1 MNTDFK
7 IILALLAVL
16 IWAASLFVR
25 RKNRKA
31 GVIMSWIAVVLAAA
45 AVVTMWVK

>member
-1 MNTDFK
+1 MSTDIK

-16 IWAASLFVR
+16 TWAASWFVR

-31 GVIMSWIAVVLAAA
+31 GVIMSWIAVLLAAA
-45 AVVTMWVK
+45 AVVMMWVK